1 MAVRTKRARMLY
13 KLLFLLGPAW
23 EEYQKED
30 GQKLLNFSKTV
41 ERTLRIF
48 GYRYWVNR
56 SADYFEVKAQLL
68 KDYADLMELISDDN
82 LSEKI
87 VTLNDEITC
96 TGCNHDVKENGYC
109 EVDGSPYGDCCWTE
123 HIENCDACKE
133 QSEC

>member
-1 MAVRTKRARMLY
+1 MATRTKRARMLY

-30 GQKLLNFSKTV
+30 GKKLLSFSKTV
-41 ERTLRIF
+41 ERTLQIF

-56 SADYFEVKAQLL
+56 SHDYFEVKAQLL

-82 LSEKI
+82 LSEKNVI
-87 VTLNDEITC
+87 SDDIIEC
-96 TGCNHDVKENGYC
+96 TGCRKDVKENGYC
-109 EVDGSPYGDCCWTE
+109 EKDGSPYGDCCWTE

-133 QSEC
+133 QSKC